1 MCCMGLLLPPLTS
14 PTAMNIMTLHQYPN
28 RAQVSNALIAYGVTA
43 GLMTKL
49 MESDNVHKLLSGSMR
64 DEFNK
69 KYVAEIKQLKDA
81 IPADM
86 LDVIKTIAPVFAS
99 VTCGLYAANIIMKR

>member
-1 MCCMGLLLPPLTS
+1 MGLLSPPLRS

-43 GLMTKL
+43 GLTTKL
-49 MESDNVHKLLSGSMR
+49 MESENVHKLLSDMNT
-64 DEFNK
+64 DYILKLK
-69 KYVAEIKQLKDA
+69 KD

-86 LDVIKTIAPVFAS
+86 QAVIKTIAPVFAS
-99 VTCGLYAANIIMKR
+99 VTCGLFAANVIMKR